1 MEENFD
7 KEVKEVQEDNVIPIN
22 TNRYSHWII
31 VGIIVVI
38 IILIIS
44 LVNMYSTGQQYS
56 NYEVVKSSTRE
67 DTQGASY
74 LPYGNGYIRYSND
87 GIAYFDKNGTPIWNQ
102 TYEINRAQVKVCGDY
117 VAVGDVSGHNIY
129 IFNKSGLQ
137 GTIDAALMI
146 TEIDVASQGVVA
158 VALEDGN
165 TNYIN
170 MYDVLGTKLL
180 TVKTMLQSDGYPL
193 AMALSNDGT
202 KLAVAYVSI
211 GGEKLETKLT
221 FYNFSEVGQ
230 NYTERVVGGF
240 NQEENLIGRV
250 DFVDNDTVLAVG
262 EDSIQIY
269 NVRKAPELRKE
280 IKVEQEIR
288 KVFFNSDYVGVVF
301 NNMEAGE
308 KYRLEVFDL
317 NGTEQQTY
325 NYDEEYRKFAFH
337 GKQILLYNEKKFTLM
352 NITGKILY
360 NGAFDIAVDAIM
372 PTATDAAFIVVN
384 TKYIQEIHLR

>member
-1 MEENFD
+1 MEENFN

>member
-74 LPYGNGYIRYSND
+74 LSYGNGYIRYSND